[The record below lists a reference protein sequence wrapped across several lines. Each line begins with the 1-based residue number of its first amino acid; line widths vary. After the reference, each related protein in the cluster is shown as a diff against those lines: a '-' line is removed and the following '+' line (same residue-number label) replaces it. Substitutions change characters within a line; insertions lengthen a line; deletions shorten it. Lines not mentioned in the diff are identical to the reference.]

1 MSRETRI
8 GILSVLVIAASI
20 WGYKF
25 IKGQN
30 LLSSQQ
36 FFYIEYDNTGQMQ
49 QSSPVY
55 NRGLQIG
62 TVTDIYKKP
71 DDYKI
76 VVVEIEVDK
85 SFKVPKDALAVIM
98 QTAMGDKSVNI
109 EFNKAC
115 NGPECAKSG
124 DYLKGVS
131 KSVLASMMD
140 PGELKVYMT
149 EVTKGLKDVTA
160 GLNEMVNDPNNVI
173 GKSMSDLQST
183 MANLKTM
190 TNLVNKELRQNGKVD
205 DILLNVN
212 KLTASIEDQK
222 IKSILNNAD
231 SISGKINALDMKAIV
246 DNTNKTMAETQVAI
260 AKMTKTM
267 ENADVAIKE
276 FNSLLAGINKGEG
289 SLGKI
294 VKDDKLY
301 DELKDAAEKANVLM
315 LDIQQRPARYIP
327 FKSRRKVRK
336 IDEKTPLVL
345 PVEGTTEGKKN
356 D

>member
-8 GILSVLVIAASI
+8 GILSALVIAASI

-30 LLSSQQ
+30 ILSSQQ
-36 FFYIEYDNTGQMQ
+36 FFYIEYEDVGQMQ

-71 DDYKI
+71 DDYK
-76 VVVEIEVDK
+76 VVIVEIEVNK
-85 SFKVPKDALAVIM
+85 NFRVPKDALAIIM

-109 EFNKAC
+109 EFNKIC

-124 DYLKGVS
+124 DYLEGRY
-131 KSVLASMMD
+131 KSVLGSMME
-140 PGELKVYMT
+140 PNELEAYMV
-149 EVTKGLKDVTA
+149 EVTKGLKDVSA
-160 GLNEMVNDPNNVI
+160 GLNDMMNDPNNVI

-183 MANLKTM
+183 MTNLKTM
-190 TNLVNKELRQNGKVD
+190 TSLVNRELRQNGKVD
-205 DILLNVN
+205 DILQNVN

-231 SISGKINALDMKAIV
+231 SISGKINDVDMKAIV
-246 DNTNKTMAETQVAI
+246 DNTNKTMEETQAAI

-267 ENADVAIKE
+267 EQADKAILE

-294 VKDDKLY
+294 VKDDQLY
-301 DELKDAAEKANVLM
+301 DELKEAAKSTNILM
-315 LDIQQRPARYIP
+315 TDFQQRPQRYIP
-327 FKSRRKVRK
+327 FKSSRKVKKVDR
-336 IDEKTPLVL
+336 KTPLVM
-345 PVEGTTEGKKN
+345 PVKDEKN
-356 D
+356 N

>member
-30 LLSSQQ
+30 ILSSQQ
-36 FFYIEYDNTGQMQ
+36 FFYIEYSDVGQMQ

-76 VVVEIEVDK
+76 VIVEIEVIK
-85 SFKVPKDALAVIM
+85 NFKVPKDAVAIIL
-98 QTAMGDKSVNI
+98 QTAMGDKSVNL
-109 EFNKAC
+109 EFNKIC

-124 DYLKGVS
+124 DFLKGEY
-131 KSVLASMMD
+131 KSVLGSMME
-140 PGELKVYMT
+140 PNELEAYMT
-149 EVTKGLKDVTA
+149 EVTKGLKEVTV
-160 GLNEMVNDPNNVI
+160 GLNDMMNDPNNVI

-190 TNLVNKELRQNGKVD
+190 TSLVNRELRQNGKVD
-205 DILLNVN
+205 DILQNVN
-212 KLTASIEDQK
+212 TLTGSIEDQK

-231 SISGKINALDMKAIV
+231 SISGKINEIDMKAIV
-246 DNTNKTMAETQVAI
+246 ANTNKTMEETQAAI

-267 ENADVAIKE
+267 EQADKAILE
-276 FNSLLAGINKGEG
+276 FNTLLAGINKGEG
-289 SLGKI
+289 SLGKL

-301 DELKDAAEKANVLM
+301 DELKDAAEKASILM
-315 LDIQQRPARYIP
+315 LDIQQRPARYVP
-327 FKSRRKVRK
+327 FKSRRKVKK
-336 IDEKTPLVL
+336 IDKKNPLVL
-345 PVEGTTEGKKN
+345 PADEKKN